1 MKSWRTK
8 LPETLLRIGGCA
20 PDGVLPLL
28 VVFGFIVV
36 LTTYVLI
43 NQYEAIRFLGARSE
57 WDFKMATVVVS
68 TATAICLWF
77 NVSLGPL
84 ARADFPMLDMSD

>member
-1 MKSWRTK
+1 M
-8 LPETLLRIGGCA
+8 LPHIGGYA
-20 PDGVLPLL
+20 PDGVPPLL
-28 VVFGFIVV
+28 IVFGFIVV

-43 NQYEAIRFLGARSE
+43 DQYEAIRFLGVRSE